1 MAKIVSLNSFS
12 SEVGDLTVFQGHI
25 PGFIKR
31 VYYISNV
38 PKDVV
43 RGGHRHHKTWQGLV
57 CIKGSCRV
65 LVDDSVEQVAFEL
78 KACSSSLIV
87 EPKDWHIMKDFSEDC
102 VLLVIANE
110 NYDKNDYIDKPY
122 RELKIK

>member
-1 MAKIVSLNSFS
+1 M
-12 SEVGDLTVFQGHI
+12 
-25 PGFIKR
+25 
-31 VYYISNV
+31 
-38 PKDVV
+38 
-43 RGGHRHHKTWQGLV
+43 
-57 CIKGSCRV
+57 
-65 LVDDSVEQVAFEL
+65 VDDSVEQVAFEL